1 MGNILLLS
9 LHMKKIN
16 FKRILRVLLHILVV
30 LLLTIL
36 TQVGGLAYLICLF
49 LKRRVRSLGWKKKL
63 INFSVFMAVYSVLSF
78 VILPIAASSF
88 YHRKALPISHSAL
101 KPLRMFTYLMNR
113 HYVHED
119 LYSVLLSEAEQM
131 QEEFPETVTYYLDAC
146 FPLGTKFPL
155 LPHWS
160 HNDGRK
166 IDLAFYY
173 TDVTTKKYK
182 NGSPSWLGYGVCELP
197 IIGEENMPEFCA
209 EKGYFQYSFLE
220 KIVPQY
226 KKGNYVFDR
235 TRTKSLIDKLTTSSK
250 IKKIFIEPHLKK
262 RMKLTSSKIR
272 FHGCHAVRH
281 DDHIHVQ
288 L

>member
-1 MGNILLLS
+1 MRVFKVFLCILVILLLT
-9 LHMKKIN
+9 
-16 FKRILRVLLHILVV
+16 V
-30 LLLTIL
+30 L
-36 TQVGGLAYLICLF
+36 TQVGGLAYLMYLG
-49 LKRRVRSLGWKKKL
+49 LKRRNTILDWKRKV
-63 INFSVFMAVYSVLSF
+63 INFGMFLAIYGILSF
-78 VILPIAASSF
+78 VILPIVASTM
-88 YHRKALPISHSAL
+88 YNRKALPIIHSAL
-101 KPLRMFTYLMNR
+101 KPLRMYTYLMNR

-119 LYSVLLSEAEQM
+119 LYAVLLSEAVAM
-131 QEEFPETVTYYLDAC
+131 QKQFPETTTYYLDAC
-146 FPLGTKFPL
+146 FPLGANFPL

-166 IDLAFYY
+166 IDIAFYY
-173 TDVTTKKYK
+173 TDATKKEDK
-182 NGSPSWLGYGVCELP
+182 NGSPSWLGYGVCESP
-197 IIGEENMPEFCA
+197 KIGEENMPEFCA

-226 KKGNYVFDR
+226 KKDAYLFDR
-235 TRTKSLIDKLTTSSK
+235 IRTKALIDKLTASSK

>member
-1 MGNILLLS
+1 
-9 LHMKKIN
+9 
-16 FKRILRVLLHILVV
+16 
-30 LLLTIL
+30 
-36 TQVGGLAYLICLF
+36 
-49 LKRRVRSLGWKKKL
+49 
-63 INFSVFMAVYSVLSF
+63 
-78 VILPIAASSF
+78 
-88 YHRKALPISHSAL
+88 
-101 KPLRMFTYLMNR
+101 LMNR

-119 LYSVLLSEAEQM
+119 LYAVLLTEAEQM
-131 QEEFPETVTYYLDAC
+131 QKEFPETITYYLDAC
-146 FPLGTKFPL
+146 FPLGAKFPL

-166 IDLAFYY
+166 VDLAFYY
-173 TDVTTKKYK
+173 IDATTKENK
-182 NGSPSWLGYGVCELP
+182 NGSPSWLGYGVCESP
-197 IIGEENMPEFCA
+197 IKGEENMPEFCA

-220 KIVPQY
+220 KIVPQH
-226 KKGNYVFDR
+226 KKGKYAFDR
-235 TRTKSLIDKLTTSSK
+235 IRTKSLIDKLIASSK

>member
-1 MGNILLLS
+1 MCV
-9 LHMKKIN
+9 
-16 FKRILRVLLHILVV
+16 FRVIIYIVIV
-30 LLLTIL
+30 LMLTIL
-36 TQVGGLAYLICLF
+36 TQVGGLAFLCYLG
-49 LKRRVRSLGWKKKL
+49 LKRRITILGWKKRIL
-63 INFSVFMAVYSVLSF
+63 NFGLFLAIYSILSF
-78 VILPIAASSF
+78 IVLPILASSL
-88 YHRKALPISHSAL
+88 YNRKALPITHSAL
-101 KPLRMFTYLMNR
+101 KPLRMYTYLMNR

-119 LYSVLLSEAEQM
+119 LYTILLSEAKAM
-131 QEEFPETVTYYLDAC
+131 QEEFPETITYYLDAC
-146 FPLGTKFPL
+146 FPLGAKFPL

-173 TDVTTKKYK
+173 TDVTTKEYK
-182 NGSPSWLGYGVCELP
+182 NGSPSWLGYGVCESP
-197 IIGEENMPEFCA
+197 RIGEENMPKYCA

-226 KKGNYVFDR
+226 KKGDYVFDR
-235 TRTKSLIDKLTTSSK
+235 TRTKALLDKLTASSK
-250 IKKIFIEPHLKK
+250 IKKIFIEPHLRK

>member
-1 MGNILLLS
+1 
-9 LHMKKIN
+9 MKKIS

-36 TQVGGLAYLICLF
+36 TQVGGVAYLQYLL
-49 LKRRVRSLGWKKKL
+49 LKRHIKFAGWKKKA
-63 INFSVFMAVYSVLSF
+63 INFGLFLAVYSVLSF
-78 VILPIAASSF
+78 MMLPTIAK
-88 YHRKALPISHSAL
+88 YIYNRKALPISHSAL
-101 KPLRMFTYLMNR
+101 KPMRMFTYLMNR

-119 LYSVLLSEAEQM
+119 LCIVLLSEAEQM
-131 QEEFPETVTYYLDAC
+131 QKEFPGTTTYYLDAC
-146 FPLGTKFPL
+146 FPLGAKFPL

-173 TDVTTKKYK
+173 TDATTKKYK
-182 NGSPSWLGYGVCELP
+182 NGSPSWLGYGVCESP
-197 IIGEENMPEFCA
+197 TIGEENMPEFCA

-226 KKGNYVFDR
+226 KKEAYVFDGM
-235 TRTKSLIDKLTTSSK
+235 RTKSLIDKLAASTK
-250 IKKIFIEPHLKK
+250 IKKVFIEPHLKK
-262 RMKLTSSKIR
+262 RMKLTSTKIR

>member
-1 MGNILLLS
+1 
-9 LHMKKIN
+9 MKA
-16 FKRILRVLLHILVV
+16 LRVLLHILLV

-36 TQVGGLAYLICLF
+36 TQVGGLAYLIYLG
-49 LKRRVRSLGWKKKL
+49 LKRRVTILGWKRKVV
-63 INFSVFMAVYSVLSF
+63 NFSMFLAIYGILSF
-78 VILPIAASSF
+78 VILPILASSL
-88 YHRKALPISHSAL
+88 YNRKALPITHSAL

-113 HYVHED
+113 QYVHED
-119 LYSVLLSEAEQM
+119 LYAVLITEAEQI
-131 QEEFPETVTYYLDAC
+131 QKEFPETTTYYLDAC
-146 FPLGTKFPL
+146 FPLGAKFPL

-173 TDVTTKKYK
+173 TDATTKYYK
-182 NGSPSWLGYGVCELP
+182 NGSPSWLGYGVCESP
-197 IIGEENMPEFCA
+197 TVGEENMPEFCA

-235 TRTKSLIDKLTTSSK
+235 TRTKSLIDKLTASSK
-250 IKKIFIEPHLKK
+250 IKKVFIEPHLKK
-262 RMKLTSSKIR
+262 RMKLTSSKVR

>member
-1 MGNILLLS
+1 
-9 LHMKKIN
+9 MKKN
-16 FKRILRVLLHILVV
+16 NYLRVFRVLLHILLVI
-30 LLLTIL
+30 LLTIL
-36 TQVGGLAYLICLF
+36 TQVGGLAYLIYLG
-49 LKRRVRSLGWKKKL
+49 LKRRNTILAWKRKVM
-63 INFSVFMAVYSVLSF
+63 NFGMFLVIYSILSF
-78 VILPIAASSF
+78 VILPVLASTI
-88 YHRKALPISHSAL
+88 YNRKALPITNTAL
-101 KPLRMFTYLMNR
+101 KPLRMYTYLMNR

-119 LYSVLLSEAEQM
+119 LYAVLLSETATM
-131 QEEFPETVTYYLDAC
+131 QEEFPETTTYYLDAS
-146 FPLGTKFPL
+146 FPLGANFPL

-173 TDVTTKKYK
+173 TDATTKQNK
-182 NGSPSWLGYGVCELP
+182 NGSPSWLGYGVCESP
-197 IIGEENMPEFCA
+197 KIGEENMPEFCA

-220 KIVPQY
+220 KIVPQHN
-226 KKGNYVFDR
+226 KGNYVFDR
-235 TRTKSLIDKLTTSSK
+235 VRTKYLIEKLTASSK

-281 DDHIHVQ
+281 DDHIHLQ

>member
-1 MGNILLLS
+1 M
-9 LHMKKIN
+9 
-16 FKRILRVLLHILVV
+16 RVFRVIVTILVA
-30 LLLTIL
+30 LLLTVL
-36 TQVGGLAYLICLF
+36 TQVGGLAYVMYLG
-49 LKRRVRSLGWKKKL
+49 LKRYITALGWKKKVL
-63 INFSVFMAVYSVLSF
+63 NFSLFLAIYSILSF
-78 VILPIAASSF
+78 VMLPIVAATF
-88 YHRKALPISHSAL
+88 YHRKALPITNSAL

-119 LYSVLLSEAEQM
+119 LYAVLIAEAEQM
-131 QEEFPETVTYYLDAC
+131 QQDFPETTTYYLDAC
-146 FPLGTKFPL
+146 FPLGAKFPL

-166 IDLAFYY
+166 VDLAFYY
-173 TDVTTKKYK
+173 VDPTTNKDK
-182 NGSPSWLGYGVCELP
+182 NGSPSWLGYGVCESP
-197 IIGEENMPEFCA
+197 IIGEENMPEYCA
-209 EKGYFQYSFLE
+209 EKGYYQYSFLE

-226 KKGNYVFDR
+226 AKPHYVFDK

-262 RMKLTSSKIR
+262 RMNLTSSKIR